1 MVEFNVFLISG
12 WVGAGFYNCRWVSYN
27 SVNPPLQDG
36 DKIFFIV
43 FYAQI
48 RRGGFATEFVTHK
61 LSQKP
66 APTQPITPK
75 NLPATWLNSM
85 YS

>member
-1 MVEFNVFLISG
+1 
-12 WVGAGFYNCRWVSYN
+12 SYI
-27 SVNPPLQDG
+27 SVNSPLQDD

-48 RRGGFATEFVTHK
+48 RRGGFAINFVTNK
-61 LSQKP
+61 QSQKP

-85 YS
+85 YC